1 MYEVRFRT
9 SGIVAVRFTN
19 RAAAQAW
26 VQRNDLDSHG
36 DPMHLFMIVKVK

>member
-26 VQRNDLDSHG
+26 VQRNDTDAEG
-36 DPMHLFMIVKVK
+36 NPIGMFTIVKVK